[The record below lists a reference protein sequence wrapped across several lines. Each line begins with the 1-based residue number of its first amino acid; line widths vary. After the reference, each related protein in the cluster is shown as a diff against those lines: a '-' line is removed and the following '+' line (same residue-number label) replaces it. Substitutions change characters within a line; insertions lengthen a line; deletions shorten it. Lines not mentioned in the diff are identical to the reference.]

1 LRDTGGKLVYD
12 TAVRVDDLELKNM
25 VGTLTPAGLQRLV
38 ALCSSKEEGGSAA
51 RYKVRSRW
59 LLIHRA
65 LANPTAP
72 AQAFVNAHGST
83 KDFIKDDS
91 LANGSTGGYDSDAE
105 PLSRSR
111 TRSKPDAKLQKL
123 LKESLEAQETLES
136 EKKQLQADLTK
147 AKKRPAELSV
157 EKIADQVAKKLKA
170 EVKSAVSLPTL
181 ASSVATAVGK
191 RIDLV
196 VPSISRQELEASLL
210 SSETKIVQ
218 GLLKRGATEAGLEGE
233 GGRYKVAWEAEKE
246 FRRELSEQ
254 LNANLDKHTGDLQ
267 DNFKLFAQV
276 MSAKSVGVSP
286 VDSALTKLGFESKR
300 DIWLFKTQA
309 ELQLH
314 LDQFSGGEG
323 EADMEGT
330 LSKREMS
337 AVVMYFKKKR

>member
-1 LRDTGGKLVYD
+1 
-12 TAVRVDDLELKNM
+12 M
-25 VGTLTPAGLQRLV
+25 
-38 ALCSSKEEGGSAA
+38 
-51 RYKVRSRW
+51 
-59 LLIHRA
+59 
-65 LANPTAP
+65 
-72 AQAFVNAHGST
+72 
-83 KDFIKDDS
+83 
-91 LANGSTGGYDSDAE
+91 
-105 PLSRSR
+105 
-111 TRSKPDAKLQKL
+111 
-123 LKESLEAQETLES
+123 
-136 EKKQLQADLTK
+136 TK
-147 AKKRPAELSV
+147 AKKRRAELSV
-157 EKIADQVAKKLKA
+157 EKIAAQVAKKLKA

-181 ASSVATAVGK
+181 ANSVATAVGR
-191 RIDLV
+191 RIDRIA
-196 VPSISRQELEASLL
+196 PSISRQEFEASLL

-218 GLLKRGATEAGLEGE
+218 GLKRGATEAGLEGE

-246 FRRELSEQ
+246 FRKELSEQ

-300 DIWLFKTQA
+300 DIWLFKTQD

-337 AVVMYFKKKR
+337 AVV

>member
-1 LRDTGGKLVYD
+1 
-12 TAVRVDDLELKNM
+12 M
-25 VGTLTPAGLQRLV
+25 
-38 ALCSSKEEGGSAA
+38 
-51 RYKVRSRW
+51 
-59 LLIHRA
+59 
-65 LANPTAP
+65 
-72 AQAFVNAHGST
+72 
-83 KDFIKDDS
+83 
-91 LANGSTGGYDSDAE
+91 
-105 PLSRSR
+105 
-111 TRSKPDAKLQKL
+111 
-123 LKESLEAQETLES
+123 
-136 EKKQLQADLTK
+136 TK

-323 EADMEGT
+323 EVDMEGT

-337 AVVMYFKKKR
+337 AVVMHFKKKR